1 VVTAEPPK
9 YRSSTSVGKRQTVPI
24 DAADPRLKKSKRG
37 ITQARTGAEITE
49 INTGNVTANYANF
62 KVGSGNLNASGI
74 SADIIIPPINNLPP
88 SVYPGGS
95 GAYVIVPTDPSNVS
109 AVWSGDDLIVSFTWD
124 PTISENAT
132 MSQFIISLTNS
143 NGITKTYGGFSINA
157 SSSSQTLTV
166 TASINEQM
174 FNIFTP
180 TLTSILVKVADPL
193 NNTGNFVAAAS
204 IPTYVLNLPT
214 PSITLA
220 SGNSSYSVSY
230 TTPTSSSFSGID
242 IWEIISTAS
251 SAPAITYA
259 TDGITP
265 TNYTRVY
272 FNKINPAIIST
283 TDYGQRWV
291 VARFS
296 SNGQIYT
303 AFSTARNVTP
313 TSPVVANVTAP
324 GAPSGT
330 TATTGVD
337 PSGVLGF
344 TAYINLSWTAGT
356 ISANTKLAGY
366 RIRFTSDTGTSPV
379 YSYADSPGTG
389 TTYKLSGL
397 SLGTT
402 YQIAIASYDF
412 YNNVSTY
419 TSFSSVTT
427 TGTAAISSYISTT
440 NGFQFGA
447 GVGGTTNQG
456 LYLNSG
462 NYWYLTSGTTAT
474 IKVGGTTSNYISW
487 NGGDFTIDG
496 NIVARKGSF
505 SGNVSIASGGSL
517 YSGTI
522 DASGNLTNQGYI
534 LQSTGIIFNSG
545 GVGTTTTTI
554 TGSSL
559 TTTSANIGGWVVNSS
574 TISKTGITGK
584 GNIVLDSSNGY
595 IYVSSANTPNYN
607 AGINSPSIS
616 TDVVFWA
623 GQSGTTPTPSST
635 SNDFRVR
642 MDGKLYANN
651 AEITGI
657 ITAKSAGTSNNTITL
672 DATNDYISLATTNGG
687 TSYILQRNS
696 NLYITAPSASSPFST
711 GTTIP
716 TNGPTT
722 GPYFAAGN
730 SFSDYWSTSSKVG
743 AGLFTGA
750 WNYFTG
756 GTSSPFITATSTGIQ
771 LSASPAIGIL
781 LDAGTAATGT
791 KITNPQA
798 PSMLIYTAK
807 DTSAPYSPSKQ
818 YGAWATFESG
828 KITLNSNSNIGITM
842 TTSNL
847 QLSSTV
853 ATNAYYFFAN
863 GSQVYQDT
871 TQSIKFGSTGLS
883 INGLN
888 VMGDNGQIPTSNGS
902 TYFIRSAVRATASN
916 SNAGVT
922 ANDIVVG
929 YAIYYSTTGTL
940 TSGSPS
946 GSAGYIGDLWV
957 AY

>member
-1 VVTAEPPK
+1 MVTAEPPK

-24 DAADPRLKKSKRG
+24 DAADPRFKKSKRG
-37 ITQARTGAEITE
+37 ITEARMGAEIKE
-49 INTGNVTANYANF
+49 INTGNVTSDYANF
-62 KVGSGNLNASGI
+62 KVGSGNINASGI
-74 SADIIIPPINNLPP
+74 AADIIIPPINNLPP

-95 GAYVIVPTDPSNVS
+95 GAYVIVPTDPSNVT
-109 AVWSGDDLIVSFTWD
+109 AVWSGDDLVVSFTWD
-124 PTISENAT
+124 PTISQNAT

-143 NGITKTYGGFSINA
+143 NGITKTYGGFPINS

-180 TLTSILVKVADPL
+180 TLTSILIKVADPL
-193 NNTGNFVAAAS
+193 NNTSNFAAAAS
-204 IPTYVLNLPT
+204 IPTYVLNLST
-214 PSITLA
+214 PVITVTSA
-220 SGNSSYSVSY
+220 NSGYSVSY

-251 SAPAITYA
+251 SAPTITYA
-259 TDGITP
+259 TDGFTP

-272 FNKINPAIIST
+272 FNKINPAIINT
-283 TDYGQRWV
+283 TGYGQRWV

-303 AFSTARNVTP
+303 SFSTAKNVTP

-324 GAPSGT
+324 GAPTVNAS
-330 TATTGVD
+330 TTGTD
-337 PSGVLGF
+337 PAGVLGF
-344 TAYINLSWTAGT
+344 SAYINLSWNAGT
-356 ISANTKLAGY
+356 ISANTILAGY
-366 RIRFTSDTGTSPV
+366 RIRFTSDTGTSPI

-419 TSFSSVTT
+419 TSFASVTT
-427 TGTAAISSYISTT
+427 TGTAAISSYISTS

-447 GVGGTTNQG
+447 GVNGTTYQG

-462 NYWYLTSGTTAT
+462 NYWYLTSASTAS
-474 IKVGGTTSNYISW
+474 IKVGGTTNNYISW
-487 NGGDFTIDG
+487 NGSDFTIDG
-496 NIVARKGSF
+496 NIIARKGSF

-522 DASGNLTNQGYI
+522 DVSGNLTTQGYI

-545 GVGTTTTTI
+545 AVGTTTTTI
-554 TGSSL
+554 TGSGL
-559 TTTSANIGGWVVNSS
+559 TTTSANIGGWIVNPS
-574 TISKTGITGK
+574 TIYKTGITGK
-584 GNIVLDSSNGY
+584 GNIVLDSQNGY
-595 IYVSSANTPNYN
+595 IYVSSANTPNYTS
-607 AGINSPSIS
+607 GINSPSAS

-623 GQSGTTPTPSST
+623 GQSGTTPNPAST
-635 SNDFRVR
+635 ANDFRVR

-651 AEITGI
+651 AEITGT
-657 ITAKSAGTSNNTITL
+657 ITAKSAGTSGNTITL
-672 DATNDYISLATTNGG
+672 DSVNDYISLTTTNAA
-687 TSYILQRNS
+687 TSYILQRNN

-716 TNGPTT
+716 TDGPTT

-730 SFSDYWSTSSKVG
+730 SFSDYWGTGSKVG
-743 AGLFTGA
+743 AGLFTGK
-750 WNYFTG
+750 WNYFAG

-771 LSASPAIGIL
+771 LSASPEIGIL

-798 PSMLIYTAK
+798 ASMLIYTAK
-807 DTSAPYSPSKQ
+807 DISAPYSPSKQ
-818 YGAWATFESG
+818 YGAWATFTSG
-828 KITLNSNSNIGITM
+828 QITLNSNSNIGITM

-847 QLSSTV
+847 KLSSTV
-853 ATNAYYFFAN
+853 ATNAYYFYAN
-863 GSQVYQDT
+863 GQQVYQSNL
-871 TQSIKFGSTGLS
+871 QSIQFGSTGLS
-883 INGLN
+883 ISGLN
-888 VMGDNGQIPTSNGS
+888 VMGDNGSIPTINGA
-902 TYFIRSAVRATASN
+902 TYSIRSIVRATS
-916 SNAGVT
+916 SYPTAGIT
-922 ANDIVVG
+922 ANDAVVG
-929 YAIYYSTTGTL
+929 YAIYYSTIGTL
-940 TSGSPS
+940 TSGLPS
-946 GSAGYIGDLWV
+946 ASSGYVGDLWV